1 MSELVE
7 EREKREIEGVTMMNN
22 GQTIILLNL
31 QLNYS
36 KNKKKLFSLNGSLT
50 ERSFI

>member
-22 GQTIILLNL
+22 GQTILLYL
-31 QLNYS
+31 HLNYF
-36 KNKKKLFSLNGSLT
+36 KNNKKIVLIKWVT
-50 ERSFI
+50 Y